1 MLDTEEFAAK
11 MIVKAETMSGK
22 DSKTLLILLPKGTKV
37 VGKSLGIETE
47 EDDDENEYEVLAFM
61 CPDLN
66 RIFRFRNEEIKDVQ
80 FA

>member
-1 MLDTEEFAAK
+1 MGKVYNVGTKKYESSRR
-11 MIVKAETMSGK
+11 VKVEY
-22 DSKTLLILLPKGTKV
+22 LLIVLPKGTKV